1 MESTSNTASA
11 RNASAS
17 KNCSARVGIPGPINE
32 LDPRKAGPGHY
43 VIGGAP
49 LSPAGD
55 WTLEFVAR
63 VSEFDEYRTTF
74 TVPIE

>member
-1 MESTSNTASA
+1 MHAALPERDIAPS
-11 RNASAS
+11 
-17 KNCSARVGIPGPINE
+17 E
-32 LDPRKAGPGHY
+32 LEPRKAGPGHY